1 MTAAGHKIQKDGSV
15 KIDPSD
21 ENTSTLRKNLAL
33 IGASA
38 ISANPATIS
47 GTWSVLSHPI
57 TQTIGTVTGLYDL
70 FTDQGVSKTYKHFKD
85 GE

>member
-15 KIDPSD
+15 KMDPSD
-21 ENTSTLRKNLAL
+21 EDTSTLRKNLAL

-47 GTWSVLSHPI
+47 GA
-57 TQTIGTVTGLYDL
+57 
-70 FTDQGVSKTYKHFKD
+70 
-85 GE
+85 